1 MQRKDRK
8 FNKTPEWLYEQYVQ
22 KERPRAE
29 IAKECGIS
37 EAGLKS
43 VLIKYGIKKN
53 HFVYP
58 IKEIQ
63 QYLQE
68 GKTVVEI
75 AKYIKCSETTI
86 YRIMKKLGLSIN
98 YKPNYKQY
106 DNSRDGII
114 ISMYLDGYSST
125 EIAKALNSTHIT
137 ILNHLRHNQ
146 VPIRTFVECQFNYLN
161 KEVPKELNSYE
172 SLYQLY
178 ITQGNSKKDIAKIL
192 NIDAGSV
199 DTALRKFNIPIRNN
213 SKSKIGLKCGE
224 KHPNWKNG
232 ITPLH
237 LRLREAFGTQLTK
250 QILRRDGFKCTK
262 CGARGKL
269 HVHHIKHFKDIL
281 WEIINENP
289 SLDIQKDADTL
300 YNIIVKDSRFL
311 DPNNLI
317 TLCPSCHYK
326 EHSKKHCFAEN
337 KRSELLENP
346 TILDED
352 NQQPSISNNEGSET
366 IPKGSTLK

>member
-161 KEVPKELNSYE
+161 KEVPKELNFMN
-172 SLYQLY
+172 LY
-178 ITQGNSKKDIAKIL
+178 INYIL
-192 NIDAGSV
+192 HKV
-199 DTALRKFNIPIRNN
+199 
-213 SKSKIGLKCGE
+213 
-224 KHPNWKNG
+224 
-232 ITPLH
+232 
-237 LRLREAFGTQLTK
+237 
-250 QILRRDGFKCTK
+250 
-262 CGARGKL
+262 
-269 HVHHIKHFKDIL
+269 
-281 WEIINENP
+281 
-289 SLDIQKDADTL
+289 
-300 YNIIVKDSRFL
+300 IVKK
-311 DPNNLI
+311 I
-317 TLCPSCHYK
+317 
-326 EHSKKHCFAEN
+326 
-337 KRSELLENP
+337 
-346 TILDED
+346 
-352 NQQPSISNNEGSET
+352 
-366 IPKGSTLK
+366 